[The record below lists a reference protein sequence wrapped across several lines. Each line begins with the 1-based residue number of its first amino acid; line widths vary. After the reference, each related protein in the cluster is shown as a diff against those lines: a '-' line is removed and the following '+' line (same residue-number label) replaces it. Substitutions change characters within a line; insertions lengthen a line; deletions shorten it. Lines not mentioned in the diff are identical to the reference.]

1 MSFSAEV
8 KKELSQHIDG
18 SRHCRLAELAA
29 ILSHEGKL
37 LTQGKKDRSFPWN
50 RKPAGAKKVLYFI
63 R

>member
-37 LTQGKKDRSFPWN
+37 LTQGKKTILSMESEN
-50 RKPAGAKKVLYFI
+50 RWCKKSTLLY
-63 R
+63 

>member
-37 LTQGKKDRSFPWN
+37 LTQGKRRSFPWN
-50 RKPAGAKKVLYFI
+50 RKTRWCKKSTLLY
-63 R
+63 

>member
-18 SRHCRLAELAA
+18 SRHCRLRELAA

-37 LTQGKKDRSFPWN
+37 LTQRKKTDLSMESEN
-50 RKPAGAKKVLYFI
+50 PAGAKKVLYFI